1 MWNIYVLIN
10 KSQLN
15 SDVNSKFSKKCG
27 SILYALLEIFV
38 KSSYEST
45 ISDFTRL
52 CRSAYRVSEFFT
64 IFITERKYNKSSSE
78 FSSLTLKKKFK
89 DTRRSLFD
97 NFFYIKTRTQENK
110 LNGCFSNRSTGPRKV
125 QVWVHYF
132 LTLMWL
138 IFYIIWRQ
146 WD

>member
-10 KSQLN
+10 KSQLS

-78 FSSLTLKKKFK
+78 FSSLTLKKSIKILGAVFLIIFFTSKLERKKTNSMAALVTDQQGPVRFKFESI
-89 DTRRSLFD
+89 TF
-97 NFFYIKTRTQENK
+97 
-110 LNGCFSNRSTGPRKV
+110 
-125 QVWVHYF
+125 
-132 LTLMWL
+132 
-138 IFYIIWRQ
+138 
-146 WD
+146 